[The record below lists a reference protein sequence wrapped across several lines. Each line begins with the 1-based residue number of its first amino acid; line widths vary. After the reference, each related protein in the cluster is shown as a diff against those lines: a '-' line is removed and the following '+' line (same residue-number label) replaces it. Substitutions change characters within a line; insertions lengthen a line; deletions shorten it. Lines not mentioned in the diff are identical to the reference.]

1 MMTLRLKECNLLLLY
16 LKQMTSADLLYS
28 TGNSAQCYVAGWMR
42 GIWGRVDTCICMA
55 EFLYCIPETITI
67 LLIGYTPY
75 KIKSLKKRI

>member
-55 EFLYCIPETITI
+55 EFLYCLPETITI